1 MNFIK
6 NLRLEISQ
14 KNIYQNTIFFS
25 LALAPIGFA
34 AGPLVMEILIFAAN
48 LSFVFLVVTRKANFY
63 VTKKVAVFLILYL
76 TIIFISSILSNS
88 PITSLK
94 SGVLSVRFIIFILAG
109 VYLLNNF
116 KSGCKYL
123 FYTYFFIILF
133 FIIDAYVQFF
143 LGKDFFFIEPLD
155 KTRITGI
162 FGDEK
167 KLGSFLIRLI
177 PVLLGLWTILFKNK
191 KTTLIFSL
199 IILFL
204 LPILILTR
212 ERITLLFILTILIFL
227 TVYSWNTITLNIKTY
242 TLLLCLMV
250 SIPVIFYN
258 FKIAN
263 FNERLTDTIIQL
275 KGGEENGELK
285 FWSIQHQA
293 FGQTAIE
300 IFKKRK
306 LFGSGIKTYRDN
318 CKEIKIDYKN
328 NCSTHPHNI
337 FFQLLSETGLAGIT
351 LYLFFLFLIIK
362 ELFLFIFFK
371 NRRNPSIFFL
381 LSFFFYFNPIFPSGQ
396 FFNNWYMGIGTF
408 PLIFYFYFRINRK
421 FNMAR

>member
-1 MNFIK
+1 MDLIK

-14 KNIYQNTIFFS
+14 KNVYQNTIFFS
-25 LALAPIGFA
+25 LVLAPIGFA
-34 AGPLVMEILIFAAN
+34 AGPVIMEILIFVAI
-48 LSFVFLVVTRKANFY
+48 LSFAFLIAKKKINFY
-63 VTKKVAVFLILYL
+63 FNKKIVFFLILYL
-76 TIIFISSILSNS
+76 TIILISSIFSNS

-94 SGVLSVRFIIFILAG
+94 SGVLSFRFVFFILAG
-109 VYLLNNF
+109 IYLLNNF
-116 KSGCKYL
+116 KSSCKYL
-123 FYTYFFIILF
+123 FYAYFFIILF

-143 LGKDFFFIEPLD
+143 LGKDFFLIEPID
-155 KTRITGI
+155 KTRITGV

-177 PVLLGLWTILFKNK
+177 PLLLGLSTILFKN

-199 IILFL
+199 IILFV
-204 LPILILTR
+204 LPVLILTR
-212 ERITLLFILTILIFL
+212 ERITLVFILITLIFL
-227 TVYSWNTITLNIKTY
+227 TVYSWNTIALNIKSY
-242 TLLLCLMV
+242 ILLLCLMV

-258 FKIAN
+258 FKIAE
-263 FNERLTDTIIQL
+263 FNKRVTDTIIQL
-275 KGGEENGELK
+275 KGGEENGKLK

-306 LFGSGIKTYRDN
+306 LFGSGIKSYRHA
-318 CKEIKIDYKN
+318 CKEIKIDFKN

-337 FFQLLSETGLAGIT
+337 FLQILSETGLAGVA
-351 LYLFFLFLIIK
+351 LYLFFLFLVTK
-362 ELFLFIFFK
+362 ELFLFLFYK
-371 NRRNPSIFFL
+371 SKRNPSIFFL

-408 PLIFYFYFRINRK
+408 PLIFYFYCKINRK
-421 FNMAR
+421 FNIVG

>member
-48 LSFVFLVVTRKANFY
+48 LSFAFLIAKKKINFY
-63 VTKKVAVFLILYL
+63 FNKKIVFFLILYL
-76 TIIFISSILSNS
+76 TIILISSIFSNS

-94 SGVLSVRFIIFILAG
+94 SGVLSFRFVFFILAG
-109 VYLLNNF
+109 IYLLNNF
-116 KSGCKYL
+116 KSSCKYL
-123 FYTYFFIILF
+123 FYAYFFIILF

-143 LGKDFFFIEPLD
+143 LGKDFFLIEPID
-155 KTRITGI
+155 KTRITGV

-177 PVLLGLWTILFKNK
+177 PLLLGLSTILFKN

-199 IILFL
+199 IILFV
-204 LPILILTR
+204 LPVLILTR
-212 ERITLLFILTILIFL
+212 ERITLVFILITLIFL
-227 TVYSWNTITLNIKTY
+227 TVYSWNTIALNIKSY
-242 TLLLCLMV
+242 ILLLCLMV

-263 FNERLTDTIIQL
+263 FNKRVTDTIIQL

-306 LFGSGIKTYRDN
+306 LFGSGIKTYRYN

-362 ELFLFIFFK
+362 ELFLFLFFK